1 MKPLSRYIT
10 EASYKPEDYKNAA
23 DAVKANIEA
32 LEDLVY
38 SRIGIKVKLT
48 VEAHPR
54 MIYIFSDDI
63 LPQCNDRIIPAL
75 FNSLKVT
82 ASGNFDRNGLVAFDL
97 MIWMDWNER
106 PSTSNEHILERIYFD
121 TQINEWV
128 SK

>member
-1 MKPLSRYIT
+1 MKPLSHYIT
-10 EASYKPEDYKNAA
+10 EASYKTEDYKNAT
-23 DAVKANIEA
+23 DAIKANIEA

-48 VEAHPR
+48 VEAQPR
-54 MIYIFSDDI
+54 KVYIFSDDI

-82 ASGNFDRNGLVAFDL
+82 ATGSFDRNGLVEFDL

-106 PSTSNEHILERIYFD
+106 PATSNGHIIERIYFD